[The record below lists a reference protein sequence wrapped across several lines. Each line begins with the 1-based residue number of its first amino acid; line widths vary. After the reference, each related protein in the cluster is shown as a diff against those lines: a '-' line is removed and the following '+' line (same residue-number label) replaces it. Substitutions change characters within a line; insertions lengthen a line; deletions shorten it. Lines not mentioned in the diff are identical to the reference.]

1 MKRGANLTDQRQIIL
16 YEEQGATAK
25 QISEALKIDVKVVQ
39 SFMKEKVTKAKKKV
53 KERDDAAQKEHAEIM
68 EKKKG

>member
-53 KERDDAAQKEHAEIM
+53 KERDAAAQKEHAEIM

>member
-1 MKRGANLTDQRQIIL
+1 MKRGANLTDQRQILL

-25 QISEALKIDVKVVQ
+25 QISGHLKIDEKVVQ

-53 KERDDAAQKEHAEIM
+53 KDRDEAAKKEHAEIM
-68 EKKKG
+68 DKKKG